1 MNDAKSLD
9 VDLKLLPPRFPKE
22 GIVHNVPDPLE
33 ERPQRHKKEKMEKQ
47 QQQQNP
53 QTLIKETVENKRPLM
68 DFNGK
73 NF

>member
-1 MNDAKSLD
+1 MFLTLWK
-9 VDLKLLPPRFPKE
+9 KRQ
-22 GIVHNVPDPLE
+22 
-33 ERPQRHKKEKMEKQ
+33 QRHKKEKMEKQ

-53 QTLIKETVENKRPLM
+53 QTLFKETVKNERPLM